1 MTIFWKD
8 VAIYPIF
15 YLLTFEINMAK
26 KKSAQIKLN
35 HPKDPFVSLYRT
47 SKKNKPKPK
56 LAHLQNGEVT
66 ENNPSPKFGEE
77 RGTVLKMEKSNG
89 VEIRYEQAICS
100 CNGDNERCVRCD
112 GTGYYAKK
120 IIEESDKNSQ
130 KFHIKNKTHFRNPSS
145 TQETTFSND
154 FRGGNH
160 GIREHGKFDSTPLH
174 DDFD

>member
-1 MTIFWKD
+1 
-8 VAIYPIF
+8 
-15 YLLTFEINMAK
+15 MAK

-35 HPKDPFVSLYRT
+35 HPKDPFVENAQNF
-47 SKKNKPKPK
+47 KKNKPKPK

-66 ENNPSPKFGEE
+66 ENNPSPKFREE

-89 VEIRYEQAICS
+89 VEIRYEQTICS

-130 KFHIKNKTHFRNPSS
+130 KFHIKNKTHFQKSQQHTRDN
-145 TQETTFSND
+145 
-154 FRGGNH
+154 
-160 GIREHGKFDSTPLH
+160 ILK
-174 DDFD
+174 